1 MKKFILISVL
11 AGVLPFTSMA
21 QDDDLYFT
29 PKKDIVASSYSKLD
43 NYSGSNR
50 NVDEYNRHGK
60 FWSHYQKVGTDD
72 KGNDIIQF
80 TQGNGVY
87 PDSTYIDTTFV
98 GKYYSQMADNDNDY
112 RYSQRM
118 SRWDGFYDPSF
129 YGYGPY
135 WGCGPSWRYGY
146 YDPFYDPWYD
156 PWFSGYYGYGYGYP
170 YSYYRYG
177 GWYDPWYYG
186 YYGYPYYGSG
196 YVSYSRPTGTRNHSF
211 GNGAN
216 SGSFAQ
222 GNFGGSR
229 TINGSRG
236 FQGSSNRSFGSQN
249 NNARFGGSR
258 AINSQNNTRTFDNS
272 RSYGDRIP
280 TSSYGSSN
288 FGGGS
293 FGGGGHSGG
302 SFGGGGG
309 FGGGHSGGGSFGGH
323 R

>member
-11 AGVLPFTSMA
+11 AGVLPLSMMA

-29 PKKDIVASSYSKLD
+29 PKKDAATNSYSKYD

-60 FWSHYQKVGTDD
+60 FWSHYQKIGTDN

-80 TQGNGVY
+80 TQGNGLY
-87 PDSTYIDTTFV
+87 PDSTYVDTTFI
-98 GKYYSQMADNDNDY
+98 GNYYSQMADNNDDDY

-118 SRWDGFYDPSF
+118 SRWDGFYDPWYYSWSYGF
-129 YGYGPY
+129 GPSWGYGPR
-135 WGCGPSWRYGY
+135 WRYGF
-146 YDPFYDPWYD
+146 YDSFYDSWYDPWY
-156 PWFSGYYGYGYGYP
+156 SGYYGYP
-170 YSYYRYG
+170 YSYG

-186 YYGYPYYGSG
+186 YHEYPYYGGG

-211 GNGAN
+211 NGNN

-222 GNFGGSR
+222 GTFGGSR
-229 TINGSRG
+229 AFNGSRSSG
-236 FQGSSNRSFGSQN
+236 FQGSGNRSFGTQN
-249 NNARFGGSR
+249 NSARFGGSR
-258 AINSQNNTRTFDNS
+258 SINNQNNNTRTFDNS
-272 RSYGDRIP
+272 RSFDRTP
-280 TSSYGSSN
+280 SPSYGS
-288 FGGGS
+288 
-293 FGGGGHSGG
+293 G

-309 FGGGHSGGGSFGGH
+309 SFGGSRSGGGGFGGGGGHTGGSFGGH